1 MTGLLGKLKRFNWIM
16 FAAMIALIALGTV
29 AIWSSG
35 NARAQAVF
43 HDKWISSLVTALFG
57 LVLYFI
63 LAFTDYRRIFSYF
76 AVPAYAVSIVFLVA
90 VLFFGS
96 TVLGGKRWLWFFQP
110 SEVSKLGILALVAV
124 LFGDPENRVAGFKRS
139 FKGFLLAAAVVGVP
153 CVLILAEP
161 DLGTTLV
168 LVPAAG
174 LMLFTAGVWRRG
186 LAVCTVLALMAALV
200 VLGAVYEAEKPGA
213 SPAKRERIL
222 KALPLRPHQVKR
234 VKVFLFPED
243 DPRGAGYNLIQAKIS
258 IGSGGLSGKGVGKGE
273 MSALMYLPQAISM
286 NDFIFCVW
294 AEETGFVGVLL
305 LLSLFAALLLPC
317 CWVAF
322 VAADDRGRLFAL
334 GFATLVFAHMYI
346 NIAMSIGLVP
356 ITGLPLPFI
365 SSGRTFLIVVM
376 CGFGL
381 VQSISVHRSDGA
393 AGRRLFRRS
402 APSPAGSLDMV

>member
-1 MTGLLGKLKRFNWIM
+1 MEKLKRFNWIM

-35 NARAQAVF
+35 NARAQDIF
-43 HDKWISSLVTALFG
+43 HDKWITNIITATFG

-63 LAFTDYRRIFSYF
+63 LAFTDYRKAFTFF
-76 AVPAYAVSIVFLVA
+76 AVPAYAVSIFFLVI

-110 SEVSKLGILALVAV
+110 SEVSKLCIIALVAV
-124 LFGDPENRVAGFKRS
+124 LFGDVESRFARFRHS
-139 FKGFLLAAAVVGVP
+139 FKGFLLSALVIGIP
-153 CVLILAEP
+153 CALILAEP

-168 LVPAAG
+168 LVPATG
-174 LMLFTAGVWRRG
+174 IMLFTAGVWRRG
-186 LAVCTVLALMAALV
+186 LGVCTAFALAAALV
-200 VLGAVYEAEKPGA
+200 ILGAVYEAEKPGV
-213 SPAKRERIL
+213 PQERREKIL
-222 KALPLRPHQVKR
+222 KVLPLRPHQVKR

-243 DPRGAGYNLIQAKIS
+243 DPRGAGCNLIQAKIS

-317 CWVAF
+317 CYIAF
-322 VAADDRGRLFAL
+322 VAGDSRGRLFTL

-365 SSGRTFLIVVM
+365 SSGRTFLIILM

-381 VQSISVHRSDGA
+381 VQSVSIHRNSA
-393 AGRRLFRRS
+393 SQGRIFSRRS
-402 APSPAGSLDMV
+402 AASSGQSADMV